1 MADRKRVLITGMGG
15 PAGISVLR
23 GIAEDP
29 LDVYSADIDP
39 FAAGLYLVG
48 PDRRVMLPRGDSP
61 RFGASGH
68 GRVP

>member
-23 GIAEDP
+23 GIADEP

-39 FAAGLYLVG
+39 FAAGLYLVAPG
-48 PDRRVMLPRGDSP
+48 APGDAP
-61 RFGASGH
+61 AR
-68 GRVP
+68 